1 MQANETLQLYRA
13 MLRAG
18 KQFQS
23 YNFREYAVRSVKD
36 RFRENAALTDAHEI
50 TVALMN
56 GRQNLELIKRQATV
70 SHLFP
75 QSDHCMDGAT
85 HHVPEG
91 SRFPGD
97 PSSKR

>member
-1 MQANETLQLYRA
+1 MQVSESLKLYRQ

-23 YNFREYAVRSVKD
+23 YNFRDYAVRSVKT
-36 RFRENAALTDAHEI
+36 RFRENVGLTDAKDIAAALTD
-50 TVALMN
+50 
-56 GRQNLELIKRQATV
+56 GRQNLEVIKRQVIV
-70 SHLFP
+70 SQLFP

-85 HHVPEG
+85 HVVPEG

-97 PSSKR
+97 PKGDA